1 MKKILAALVVVAI
14 ANISHAEEMVF
25 IKNDGKCRPVATLAE
40 NIMSVRQSG
49 YSMVRAMEEADE
61 NNEGNREFFKAIIV
75 TAYTEPSYASEEDQ
89 ERASIE
95 FGAKYYLSC
104 LSAVN

>member
-1 MKKILAALVVVAI
+1 MKKILAGLILVAI
-14 ANISHAEEMVF
+14 ANLSHAEETVF
-25 IKNDGKCRPVATLAE
+25 IKNDDKCRPVAALAE
-40 NIMSVRQSG
+40 EIMSIRQSG
-49 YSMVRAMEEADE
+49 YSMIKAMEEADE
-61 NNEGNREFFKAIIV
+61 DNEGNGEFFKAIIV

-104 LSAVN
+104 LSALS